1 MNFIND
7 FITLTSEYESPTS
20 FWRWSAYAVVAA
32 TLRNNVHIQAGL
44 RRIYPNIYVVLLAD
58 SAEYRKSGGPL
69 MATSLLNESGKTKVF
84 SGRNSIQKILQAL
97 SQNKPSSYAS
107 GVTIQGGSAILVAEE
122 LASFFVE
129 DPQCVP
135 ILTDMYDFKE
145 VFEYGLKS
153 ETVVIK
159 NMCITMLAASNETFL
174 KEVYDNRAVYGG
186 LLGRTF
192 MIKPDERRESNSLL
206 RIPEEKCSK
215 DAILENLKTIGAM
228 SGQFKL
234 TEDAITFYEKWYNNL
249 YKSYSKIKDRTG
261 VTHRIHAGV
270 LKVAMILAASRG
282 EMVITMEDVE
292 EAIVQTTSLRA
303 NYEAYA
309 MSSGK
314 GTQASAGAIL
324 LTALFEAP
332 DYKLD
337 RKQVLLDHWHQ
348 ITSEELDKLVNT
360 LEQAGLIVT
369 IVVEPKIFY
378 QMTPRC
384 LEIYNKS
391 EV

>member
-32 TLRNNVHIQAGL
+32 TLRNNAYIQAGL
-44 RRIYPNIYVVLLAD
+44 KRYYPNIYVVLLAD
-58 SAEYRKSGGPL
+58 SAEYRKSGGPV
-69 MATSLLNESGKTKVF
+69 MATSLLNEAGKTKIF
-84 SGRNSIQKILQAL
+84 SGRNSIQKILQNL
-97 SQNKPSSYAS
+97 SQDKPSAYSN
-107 GVTIQGGSAILVAEE
+107 GITVKGGGAILIAEE

-135 ILTDMYDFKE
+135 ILTDIYDFRE
-145 VFEYGLKS
+145 NYEYGLKS
-153 ETVVIK
+153 ETVTIK
-159 NMCITMLAASNETFL
+159 NLCITMLAASNETFL

-192 MIKPDERRESNSLL
+192 MIKPDERREGNSLL
-206 RIPEEKCSK
+206 RIAKEKCDK
-215 DAILENLKTIGAM
+215 QGILEDLKKIGSL
-228 SGQFKL
+228 SGPFIL
-234 TEDAITFYEKWYNNL
+234 EENAIAFYEKWYKKL
-249 YKSYSKIKDRTG
+249 YTSYSKIKDRTG

-270 LKVAMILAASRG
+270 LKIAMVLAASRG
-282 EMVITMEDVE
+282 SLTITYEDVE

-314 GTQASAGAIL
+314 GTQAAAGAIL
-324 LTALFEAP
+324 LNALFDAP
-332 DYKLD
+332 DYKME

-348 ITSEELDKLVNT
+348 ITSEELDKLVET
-360 LEQAGLIVT
+360 LTQAGMIAV
-369 IVVEPKIFY
+369 ISNAPRIFY
-378 QMTPRC
+378 QMTPKC
-384 LEIYNKS
+384 LEIFNKQES
-391 EV
+391 